1 MKQKNKRIVLWAFLI
16 YACAN
21 LAVYLASHF
30 APYINNDVIG
40 VICEYLAFYLLKAL
54 EFIAPPIIATLM
66 LVIFTHKD
74 LVKAIS
80 AALVIS
86 SARIFYFLPYL
97 YIETFYEGGSLY
109 AILISLIGCIRITI
123 LTAAGAYISLCIGLI
138 ALRLALKRSY
148 QETISMLPELLER
161 KSDLDFLKPENLPIM
176 IFALLRFVLDVIME
190 IIDTVSFFISEG
202 ADYSAIDI
210 FTMLF
215 NYVWLFALLVAAYLI
230 ACRIKDALRGFAAKE
245 ESSTEDFTVQ

>member
-1 MKQKNKRIVLWAFLI
+1 MKQKNKRVVLWTFLI
-16 YACAN
+16 YAGAN
-21 LAVYLASHF
+21 LSVYLTSHF
-30 APYINNDVIG
+30 APYIKNDVIG
-40 VICEYLAFYLLKAL
+40 AICEYLALYLLKAL

-66 LVIFTHKD
+66 LIIFTHKN
-74 LVKAIS
+74 LVKAMF
-80 AALVIS
+80 AVVVIS

-97 YIETFYEGGSLY
+97 YMQTFDKGGSLY

-161 KSDLDFLKPENLPIM
+161 RSSLDFLKPENLPIM
-176 IFALLRFVLDVIME
+176 IFALLRFALDVILE
-190 IIDTVSFFISEG
+190 IVDTVSFFISEG
-202 ADYSAIDI
+202 ADYSATEI

-230 ACRIKDALRGFAAKE
+230 ACRIKDALRGFAVKE
-245 ESSTEDFTVQ
+245 ESSTEDLTAQ

>member
-21 LAVYLASHF
+21 LSVYLASHF

-66 LVIFTHKD
+66 LIIFTHKN
-74 LVKAIS
+74 LEKAIS
-80 AALVIS
+80 AAVVIS

-97 YIETFYEGGSLY
+97 YMQTFYEGGSLY

-138 ALRLALKRSY
+138 ALRLTLKRSY
-148 QETISMLPELLER
+148 QETISTLPELLER
-161 KSDLDFLKPENLPIM
+161 KSDLDFLKPENLLIM

-245 ESSTEDFTVQ
+245 ESSTEDLTVR